1 MWQTVIRS
9 QRYAPTAVWH
19 LLNRRTGLSRSERN
33 PIRIPHTHVK
43 RLKEE
48 KSKLVRVSAACE
60 RLQELRSHW
69 REMRLCT
76 PRRERAESAVLSL
89 SIPEIV
95 LIV

>member
-1 MWQTVIRS
+1 MANHHKVTALRSDCCVALAQQTHR
-9 QRYAPTAVWH
+9 A
-19 LLNRRTGLSRSERN
+19 LSRSERN

-48 KSKLVRVSAACE
+48 KSKLVQVSAACE
-60 RLQELRSHW
+60 RLQELRSDW
-69 REMRLCT
+69 MEMRLCT
-76 PRRERAESAVLSL
+76 PRLERAESAVLSL